1 MKLEDNE
8 QLEGEEKE
16 KEAST
21 REEEMNHENG
31 FDKMAVETPLI
42 PEIAQELPIA
52 SQSDQTTSQPE
63 ISSQQGTNSDWTYT
77 DSQPL
82 DSQPVE
88 EPKQE
93 NKLIAPR
100 PKKKIFSNRDR
111 SKVEFNTKSFFASTV
126 KDEFDMELDGAGGNA
141 SAPSSNVEKKN
152 GQENEEDD
160 QYIKLKRIKKA
171 YQCHDLGETS
181 SFDEDIKYY
190 LSGIVSKNA
199 QSMRCL
205 RFVCALLQNERMFA
219 YFHHPYLQYIGLDP
233 ASYEA

>member
-1 MKLEDNE
+1 MEFGDKEPLERE
-8 QLEGEEKE
+8 EEEKE
-16 KEAST
+16 AGT
-21 REEEMNHENG
+21 GEEEMNHENG

-52 SQSDQTTSQPE
+52 SQSDQTASQPE
-63 ISSQQGTNSDWTYT
+63 ISSQQETNSDWTYT

-82 DSQPVE
+82 DSQPIE

-93 NKLIAPR
+93 SKLIAPR
-100 PKKKIFSNRDR
+100 PKKKIFSNRENR

-126 KDEFDMELDGAGGNA
+126 KDEFDMELDGAAANA

-205 RFVCALLQNERMFA
+205 RFVCA
-219 YFHHPYLQYIGLDP
+219 
-233 ASYEA
+233 